1 MDEEADENNTRY
13 VWNEE
18 GMVPKISTQNN
29 PGCHIRLDAAT
40 RHHSILKA
48 SPPPCALFFYGG
60 MTTSD

>member
-29 PGCHIRLDAAT
+29 PRCHIRLDTAT
-40 RHHSILKA
+40 RRHSILKA
-48 SPPPCALFFYGG
+48 SPPNDL
-60 MTTSD
+60 